1 MHYSFKIICL
11 FNCLVLIITI
21 TCITSLNV
29 FLNVLM
35 KFISLTQNV
44 RDMFMEFL
52 QRENI
57 GEIKDFILNTITRY
71 RNSTSDTKNKVQPTS
86 PFIEIIRFL
95 KVETSLLYG
104 DNSLKIVNRS
114 LNNKQKFRYYYNI
127 FSQYLLV
134 YKFFSGLVDINALLL
149 PRKQR
154 ESLC

>member
-95 KVETSLLYG
+95 EVETSLLYG